1 MSAGVFINNARYETN
16 RGEIAKIRVQ
26 PETLQLELDGVQNEQ
41 AAGAITLPVSAVVS
55 KGRRS
60 RGLNARIVRIAWIG
74 AAPAGYDARGI
85 ITLPWLNPNTFD
97 QLDEGAVGT
106 YLTFP
111 VRYVGKT
118 TESAK

>member
-1 MSAGVFINNARYETN
+1 MSAGAFINNARYETN
-16 RGEIAKIRVQ
+16 KGEVAKIRVQ
-26 PETLQLELDGVQNEQ
+26 PETLQLELDGVQNDQ
-41 AAGAITLPVSAVVS
+41 ALGAITLPVSAVIS

-60 RGLNARIVRIAWIG
+60 RGLNARIVRITWIG

-97 QLDEGAVGT
+97 QIEEGAVGT

-118 TESAK
+118 SESAK